1 MEIILSDLGIGL
13 PVIKGQD
20 HPVRNCWHFSTDGN
34 YTEVLFRERLDFV
47 DAMNRIY
54 FLSRKYRIVILA
66 FCLMDNHIHLIL
78 YGLFEECNRFVHEL
92 VRQISSAI
100 ARRHGLRHEL
110 QTLPIH
116 YQAITDDF
124 YLKKAICYVHKNPTA
139 ANLPYLPYDY
149 PWSSGSLFF
158 RARFGWTL
166 PDLDLD
172 SMEDLSG
179 ERRRELFRTREP
191 IPDDLKV
198 YEGLI
203 LPNNYIPVQLVES
216 IFRSA
221 RAYYFFMNSTREE
234 DVESRGGSISRLS
247 LPDAEMRQHKRELLK
262 ELFGRESSRELNTQQ
277 RIRLGKEIKRRYNC
291 SPKQIVRLVGLNFEE
306 YHTFFLSL

>member
-1 MEIILSDLGIGL
+1 
-13 PVIKGQD
+13 
-20 HPVRNCWHFSTDGN
+20 
-34 YTEVLFRERLDFV
+34 
-47 DAMNRIY
+47 
-54 FLSRKYRIVILA
+54 
-66 FCLMDNHIHLIL
+66 
-78 YGLFEECNRFVHEL
+78 
-92 VRQISSAI
+92 
-100 ARRHGLRHEL
+100 
-110 QTLPIH
+110 
-116 YQAITDDF
+116 
-124 YLKKAICYVHKNPTA
+124 
-139 ANLPYLPYDY
+139 
-149 PWSSGSLFF
+149 
-158 RARFGWTL
+158 
-166 PDLDLD
+166 
-172 SMEDLSG
+172 MEDLSG

-221 RAYYFFMNSTREE
+221 RAYHFFMNSTREE